1 MQLNEI
7 VMDAIHRDFNESIA
21 DDRTELSQ
29 KEQQFM
35 DNVKN
40 TVELNNGHY
49 CIALPFKD
57 EKIQMPNNK
66 PQVEQRAFWLKQKL
80 QKKPKFYADYKAF
93 VENLIQKGYARKVP
107 PDRLDRHDGKVWY
120 IPHHGVYHPHKP
132 DKIRVVFDCTSKYK
146 EAMFY
151 QVRVAESNIDCLRF
165 LWSPDSN
172 LEKDPEEY
180 QMLVH
185 LFGATSSPS
194 CSNYAL
200 LQTAEDNKDDYEA
213 EVINT
218 VKRNFYVD
226 DCLKFTTTAEHA
238 ITLAH
243 DLRELLSK
251 GGFHLTKWS
260 SNSRKVLQSIPSEER
275 AKEVK
280 DLDLNQ
286 DKLPI
291 ESIRSA
297 MVCRIR

>member
-1 MQLNEI
+1 
-7 VMDAIHRDFNESIA
+7 
-21 DDRTELSQ
+21 
-29 KEQQFM
+29 
-35 DNVKN
+35 
-40 TVELNNGHY
+40 
-49 CIALPFKD
+49 
-57 EKIQMPNNK
+57 
-66 PQVEQRAFWLKQKL
+66 
-80 QKKPKFYADYKAF
+80 
-93 VENLIQKGYARKVP
+93 
-107 PDRLDRHDGKVWY
+107 
-120 IPHHGVYHPHKP
+120 
-132 DKIRVVFDCTSKYK
+132 
-146 EAMFY
+146 MFY
-151 QVRVAESNIDCLRF
+151 QVRVAESIIDCLRF
-165 LWSPDSN
+165 LWWPDSN
-172 LEKDPEEY
+172 LEKDPEGY

-226 DCLKFTTTAEHA
+226 DCLKSTTTAEHA

-291 ESIRSA
+291 ERALGVQWCAESDEFGFKIVIKDRPQTRRGILSVVSSIYDPFGFLVPVILPA
-297 MVCRIR
+297 KLILQELCRMKLAWDDKIQSKYLSLHTGQTRQQIVPRTWANKSLSVVSLEYHETSSQYRT